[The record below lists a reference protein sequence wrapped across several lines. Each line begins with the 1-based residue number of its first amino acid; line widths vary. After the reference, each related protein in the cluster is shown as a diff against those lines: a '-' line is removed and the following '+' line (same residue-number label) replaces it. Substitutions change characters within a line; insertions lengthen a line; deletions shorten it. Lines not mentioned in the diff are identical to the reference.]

1 MEAEVS
7 QFFIKLLNS
16 FWSLKG
22 YILPMLLSQD
32 ERFVRIY

>member
-16 FWSLKG
+16 FWSLEG
-22 YILPMLLSQD
+22 YILLMLLLQD
-32 ERFVRIY
+32 ERFARIY